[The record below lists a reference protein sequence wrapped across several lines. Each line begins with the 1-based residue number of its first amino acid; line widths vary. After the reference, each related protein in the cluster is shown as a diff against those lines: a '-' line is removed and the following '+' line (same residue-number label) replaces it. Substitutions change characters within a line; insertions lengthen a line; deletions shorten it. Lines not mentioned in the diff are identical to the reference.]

1 MNSIKT
7 DKKLYLFN
15 TLSKKIEIF
24 TPHDEIVKMYTC
36 GPTVYRDAHIGNMR
50 TYILADILKKTLNHI
65 GYNVKH
71 VKNITDVGHM
81 RQEMLDQGE
90 DKIIA
95 AALKEGKSASDIAEE
110 YTKKFF
116 IDEKAL
122 NIDTA
127 DYNPK
132 ATEHIDEMLKMIDML
147 IANKIAYV
155 SNKNV
160 YFDISKFN
168 QYGKLSGN
176 ISNLSDLNND
186 EDIDPNKRNP
196 NDFALWKS
204 SEENRELIWDSK
216 FGRGFP
222 GWHIECSAMAH
233 KYLGEQFDIHTGG
246 VDNIFPHHEGEIA
259 QSEAS
264 FGKKHV
270 NYWIHGQHLLSEGI
284 KMSKSKQNEYL
295 ISDISQR
302 SIDPLAFRYLCL
314 MTNYRTKL
322 NFTFS
327 SIKAAQKGLNRL
339 RHLYWSH
346 KNSKNKIDS
355 IRMGRWVEKIDKALL
370 DNLNTSKVLSI
381 LWQSTKSD
389 LNSSEICYLFE
400 YIDHVLSLDF
410 EKHYLNKNNFKIS
423 DDEYKNRKNNRLS
436 KKYVNSDKIR
446 LDSIKANNLKY
457 YDSKNGDYKVKK
469 ISDSEKTNKTNNIS
483 GSSEIK
489 SNLTKRNKFDISVC
503 LILDEYLTD
512 FERCLNSILDN
523 IPNKLSYEIIVAV
536 NGICDG
542 KKMKI
547 VKDYKS
553 NKNIKFIHI
562 DPICGAGSVRNIML
576 KKSLGKYIFLI
587 DTSIEVKGDI
597 FNQIIKDLSNTEIG
611 LVGPFGLKTDDLH
624 HFHEISE
631 TKEYVDAIQLYLFA
645 FRRDIITK
653 TGMFRE
659 NFRFYR
665 NLDIDFSFQIKKV
678 NLKLLSNPNLNIMRH
693 THSVWENTHSKT
705 RDELSKDNYKRFLQK
720 WKNYKHLLNKSK

>member
-24 TPHDEIVKMYTC
+24 KPHDEIVKMYTC

-469 ISDSEKTNKTNNIS
+469 ISDSEKINKTNNIS

>member
-24 TPHDEIVKMYTC
+24 MPHDETVKMYTC

-65 GYNVKH
+65 GYKVKH

-116 IDEKAL
+116 VDERAL
-122 NIDTA
+122 NIDKA

-132 ATEHIDEMLKMIDML
+132 ATQHIDEMLKMIDVL

-176 ISNLSDLNND
+176 ISNLSNLNND
-186 EDIDPNKRNP
+186 EEIDPNKSNP
-196 NDFALWKS
+196 NDFAVWKS

-259 QSEAS
+259 QSEGS

-327 SIKAAQKGLNRL
+327 SLKAAQKGLNRL

-346 KNSKNKIDS
+346 KKSKNKIDS
-355 IRMGRWVEKIDKALL
+355 IRVGTWAEKIDKALL
-370 DNLNTSKVLSI
+370 NNLNTAKVLSI
-381 LWQSTKSD
+381 LWQSTKSN

-400 YIDHVLSLDF
+400 YIDYVLSLDF
-410 EKHYLNKNNFKIS
+410 EKHYLNQNNFKIS
-423 DDEYKNRKNNRLS
+423 DNEYKNRKNNRIS
-436 KKYVNSDKIR
+436 KKYTNSDKIR
-446 LDSIKANNLKY
+446 LDSIKTNNLKY

-469 ISDSEKTNKTNNIS
+469 ISDSDKINTTNNIS
-483 GSSEIK
+483 GTSEIK

-503 LILDEYLTD
+503 LILDEYLID

-523 IPNKLSYEIIVAV
+523 IPKKLSYEIIVTV
-536 NGICDG
+536 NGICDR
-542 KKMKI
+542 KKKEI
-547 VKDYKS
+547 VEYYKS

-587 DTSIEVKGDI
+587 DTSIELKSDI
-597 FNQIIKDLSNTEIG
+597 FDQIIKDLNNAEIG
-611 LVGPFGLKTDDLH
+611 LVGPFGLKTNDLH

-645 FRRDIITK
+645 FRREIINK

-665 NLDIDFSFQIKKV
+665 NLDIDFSFQIKKA
-678 NLKLLSNPNLNIMRH
+678 NLKLLSNPSLNIMRH

>member
-24 TPHDEIVKMYTC
+24 KPHDEIVKMYTC

>member
-15 TLSKKIEIF
+15 TLSKKKELF
-24 TPHDEIVKMYTC
+24 TPNDEIVKMYTC

-50 TYILADILKKTLNHI
+50 TYILADILKKTLKHI
-65 GYNVKH
+65 GYKVKH

-95 AALKEGKSASDIAEE
+95 AAIKEGKSASDIAEE

-122 NIDTA
+122 NIDKA

-132 ATEHIDEMLKMIDML
+132 ATQHIDEMLKMIDML

-176 ISNLSDLNND
+176 ISNLSTLNND

-196 NDFALWKS
+196 NDFAVWKS

-259 QSEAS
+259 QSEGS

-295 ISDISQR
+295 ISDISKR

-327 SIKAAQKGLNRL
+327 SLKAAQKGLNKL
-339 RHLYWSH
+339 RHLYWFH
-346 KNSKNKIDS
+346 KNSKNKIDNTK
-355 IRMGRWVEKIDKALL
+355 IATWAEKIDKALL
-370 DNLNTSKVLSI
+370 NNLNTSKVLSI

-400 YIDHVLSLDF
+400 YIDYVLSLDF
-410 EKHYLNKNNFKIS
+410 EKHYLNQNNFKIS
-423 DDEYKNRKNNRLS
+423 SNEYKDRKNNRIL

-446 LDSIKANNLKY
+446 LESIKTNNLKY

-469 ISDSEKTNKTNNIS
+469 ISYSEIINKTNSIS
-483 GSSEIK
+483 GASEIL
-489 SNLTKRNKFDISVC
+489 SNLTKKNKFDISVC
-503 LILDEYLTD
+503 LILDEYLID
-512 FERCLNSILDN
+512 FERCLNSIVAN
-523 IPNKLSYEIIVAV
+523 IPKKLSYEIIVTV

-542 KKMKI
+542 KKKKI
-547 VKDYKS
+547 VENHKN
-553 NKNIKFIHI
+553 NKNIKFILI
-562 DPICGAGSVRNIML
+562 DPISGAGSVRNIML
-576 KKSLGKYIFLI
+576 KKSLGKHIFLI

-597 FNQIIKDLSNTEIG
+597 FNQIIKYLRNAEIG
-611 LVGPFGLKTDDLH
+611 LIGPYGLKTDDLH
-624 HFHEISE
+624 HFHEISK

-645 FRRDIITK
+645 FRRDIISK

-665 NLDIDFSFQIKKV
+665 NLDIDFSFQIKKA
-678 NLKLLSNPNLNIMRH
+678 NLKLLSDPNLNVIRH
-693 THSVWENTHSKT
+693 THSVWENTHPKT

>member
-503 LILDEYLTD
+503 LILDEYLID

>member
-1 MNSIKT
+1 MNLIKT

-15 TLSKKIEIF
+15 TLSKKTEIF
-24 TPHDEIVKMYTC
+24 IPRDEVVKMYTC

-50 TYILADILKKTLNHI
+50 TYILADILKKTLTHI
-65 GYNVKH
+65 GYKVKH

-81 RQEMLDQGE
+81 RQEVLDQGE

-95 AALKEGKSASDIAEE
+95 AAIKEGKSASDIAEE

-122 NIDTA
+122 NIEKA

-132 ATEHIDEMLKMIDML
+132 ATQHIPEMLKMIDKL
-147 IANKIAYV
+147 IDNKIAYV

-176 ISNLSDLNND
+176 ISNLSTLNNN
-186 EDIDPNKRNP
+186 EDIDPNKKNP
-196 NDFALWKS
+196 NDFAVWKS
-204 SEENRELIWDSK
+204 SDENRELIWDSK

-233 KYLGEQFDIHTGG
+233 KYLGEEFDIHTGG

-259 QSEAS
+259 QSEGS

-295 ISDISQR
+295 ISDISER
-302 SIDPLAFRYLCL
+302 LMDPLAFRYLCL

-327 SIKAAQKGLNRL
+327 SLKAAQKGLNRL

-346 KNSKNKIDS
+346 KNSSKTINNISVGEWCKKIDN
-355 IRMGRWVEKIDKALL
+355 ALL
-370 DNLNTSKVLSI
+370 NNLNTSKVLSI
-381 LWQSTKSD
+381 LWQSTKSN
-389 LNSSEICYLFE
+389 LNSAEICYLFE
-400 YIDHVLSLDF
+400 YIDFVLGLDF
-410 EKHYLNKNNFKIS
+410 KKRYLNQNNFKIS
-423 DDEYKNRKNNRLS
+423 EDEYKDRKNKRISKQYIYSDNTRLS
-436 KKYVNSDKIR
+436 
-446 LDSIKANNLKY
+446 SIKTNNLKY
-457 YDSKNGDYKVKK
+457 YDYQNGDYKVKK
-469 ISDSEKTNKTNNIS
+469 ISPYEKAIQTNNIS

-489 SNLTKRNKFDISVC
+489 SNLKEKSKFDISVG
-503 LILDEYLTD
+503 LILDEFSND
-512 FERCLNSILDN
+512 FKRCLNSVIEN
-523 IPNKLSYEIIVAV
+523 IPSKLSYEIIVAI
-536 NGICDG
+536 NGISDE
-542 KKMKI
+542 KI
-547 VKDYKS
+547 EGIIDDYKV
-553 NKNIKFIHI
+553 NKNINFIHI
-562 DPICGAGSVRNIML
+562 DPICGAGSVRNIMI
-576 KKSLGKYIFLI
+576 KKSLGEFLFLI
-587 DTSIEVKGDI
+587 DTSIEIKGNI
-597 FNQIIKDLSNTEIG
+597 FNQIINDLTNSEIG
-611 LVGPFGLKTDDLH
+611 LIGPFGLKTDDLH

-645 FRRDIITK
+645 FRRSVINK

-665 NLDIDFSFQIKKV
+665 NLDIDFSFQIKKA

-693 THSVWENTHSKT
+693 THSVWENTHPKT

-720 WKNYKHLLNKSK
+720 WKNYKHLLNNSK